1 MKDKKL
7 EEMRNDYENIRIPA
21 ELRQRVEAGIR
32 QANEEKEEEKKMK
45 EKNKTIKFVKRA
57 TAGVAAAMAAIVIM
71 ANSGVAIAHAM
82 YQVPVLGVIAKVV
95 TFREYTDSTN
105 KMEADIKIPEVSI
118 ENEDGT
124 INEESTAQINK
135 TIEDYTNEIIAQYEA
150 DVESSNGEGW
160 MDLELNYEV
169 VTDNDRLFSIRFNQD
184 MVMAG
189 SMRYVVIYHVDKKT
203 GEMINLSGIFKEGVN
218 YIDPISDSIK
228 EQMQER
234 MDADENLYYW
244 LHDEIEDMNFKS
256 ITEDAT
262 FYINDAG
269 KLVIVFDKYEVAPG
283 YMGICEFEIPT
294 EVIQD
299 LVQDG
304 FVK

>member
-32 QANEEKEEEKKMK
+32 QAKEEKEEKKMK

-71 ANSGVAIAHAM
+71 ANSGVAIAYAM

-184 MVMAG
+184 MVMAS
-189 SMRYVVIYHVDKKT
+189 SMRHVVIYHIDKKT